1 MDPEEN
7 EEVKKSTVP
16 SPADVEV
23 GDGADHP
30 LEAVKVAEENGL
42 GPNQTIVGTFTAA
55 EKDKLLKMIKHKE
68 FNPIEG
74 AVLKALMSEEL
85 TLDELGV
92 MLGAKSEKTKGQPM
106 SKVAAL
112 KELNRILAVV
122 AKRSKAK
129 LGRAVDLTK
138 IKAYRAEIK
147 RQDAERRKKAAEAK
161 KKAKAAQKE
170 FWQLLSELNK
180 EQRKHGLKPTRYDL
194 AYTGQGE
201 YDKRFSK

>member
-1 MDPEEN
+1 
-7 EEVKKSTVP
+7 
-16 SPADVEV
+16 
-23 GDGADHP
+23 
-30 LEAVKVAEENGL
+30 
-42 GPNQTIVGTFTAA
+42 
-55 EKDKLLKMIKHKE
+55 
-68 FNPIEG
+68 
-74 AVLKALMSEEL
+74 MSEEL